1 MTIRKLVPRHTDHS
15 VGNKEKGQTQSGFS
29 RKHSKSNFPK
39 NKHFLPPF
47 LTPCTHTHEIQSK
60 KWSFFGK
67 FGVLCFLETPVL
79 RFSLLP
85 YCRQLGHLYF
95 TEMSKQ
101 PLEIFS
107 NLGIVKCSI
116 YKTSMMHSIDN
127 FRSNSHSGAN
137 HTMHVSLFYLISKN
151 QVFCYF
157 ETVKLI

>member
-1 MTIRKLVPRHTDHS
+1 MFQES
-15 VGNKEKGQTQSGFS
+15 
-29 RKHSKSNFPK
+29 FPI
-39 NKHFLPPF
+39 NKHFLPSDA
-47 LTPCTHTHEIQSK
+47 HGGK
-60 KWSFFGK
+60 KSSLLGKRCLFFGK

-101 PLEIFS
+101 PLEISS

>member
-1 MTIRKLVPRHTDHS
+1 MVSRHTDHF
-15 VGNKEKGQTQSGFS
+15 VGNKEKGRISKRVFKKTKQMKFSEKQT
-29 RKHSKSNFPK
+29 
-39 NKHFLPPF
+39 F
-47 LTPCTHTHEIQSK
+47 LTPWYAHARNTESK

-79 RFSLLP
+79 RFPLLP

-95 TEMSKQ
+95 TEMPKQ
-101 PLEIFS
+101 PLEISS

-116 YKTSMMHSIDN
+116 YETSMMHSIDN

-157 ETVKLI
+157 DTVKLI